1 MKKPRI
7 TNLDNRHHHMEK
19 ETSIN
24 IYVVLKLYSTVRSQ
38 TLIDCLFQLGICISY
53 DRILSITKSLYETL
67 RTTIGHYKIF
77 LPTNL
82 KKGNFTV
89 FAIGNIDKNVTANLA
104 QSHFHGTG
112 ISLFQL
118 LDHENQGKSLDCHG
132 FTDAVYNIKKVAPL
146 PAEYT
151 QPRKFIVFQRN
162 YLLHF
167 ADSIM
172 KICLS
177 ILN

>member
-1 MKKPRI
+1 M
-7 TNLDNRHHHMEK
+7 
-19 ETSIN
+19 SI
-24 IYVVLKLYSTVRSQ
+24 K
-38 TLIDCLFQLGICISY
+38 D
-53 DRILSITKSLYETL
+53 
-67 RTTIGHYKIF
+67 
-77 LPTNL
+77 
-82 KKGNFTV
+82 
-89 FAIGNIDKNVTANLA
+89 NIDKNATANLV

-132 FTDAVYNIKKVAPL
+132 FIDAVYNIKKLAPL